1 MQCLKKY
8 LNQVMKG
15 KVMKQPTKLEVF
27 ATMLLGAF
35 IGITL
40 ALVYVYRTGGF

>member
-1 MQCLKKY
+1 
-8 LNQVMKG
+8 MKG
-15 KVMKQPTKLEVF
+15 KDMKQPTNLEVF
-27 ATMLLGAF
+27 ASMLLGAC

>member
-1 MQCLKKY
+1 MFIK
-8 LNQVMKG
+8 VMKG

>member
-1 MQCLKKY
+1 
-8 LNQVMKG
+8 
-15 KVMKQPTKLEVF
+15 MKQSSNLEVI
-27 ATMLLGAF
+27 ASMLLGAF